1 MTDVKIRSPLHGATL
16 LLAATLVAGC
26 GGLRV
31 GPFGREDGSRV
42 VVPENATLYRCD
54 AGRSF
59 YLRFLA
65 TGEAWVILPGREF
78 RLDKLAADSG
88 TRYRGAGATLDLKG
102 ADLSEAA
109 LDDGPANQF
118 TGCRRSV
125 PG

>member
-1 MTDVKIRSPLHGATL
+1 MNRWPLWGATL
-16 LLAATLVAGC
+16 VLAAALATGC

-31 GPFGREDGSRV
+31 GPFGRDEGGRV
-42 VVPENATLYRCD
+42 VIPENATLYRCD

-78 RLDKLAADSG
+78 RLDKVAADGG

-118 TGCRRSV
+118 IGCKRNA

>member
-1 MTDVKIRSPLHGATL
+1 MNRWSLQGATL
-16 LLAATLVAGC
+16 VLATVLAAGC

-31 GPFGREDGSRV
+31 GPFGRDDGSRV
-42 VVPENATLYRCD
+42 VVPENATHYRCD

-78 RLDKLAADSG
+78 RLDKVAADSG
-88 TRYRGAGATLDLKG
+88 ARYRGAGATLDLKG
-102 ADLSEAA
+102 ADLSEAV

-118 TGCRRSV
+118 TGCKRNA